1 MNLVLQIFL
10 AFSILIT
17 SFSSADSSSKNTISE
32 DFVYICNKPGQK
44 CYYLLPCND
53 LRIEC
58 NEVQGKL

>member
-32 DFVYICNKPGQK
+32 DFVYICNKTGQK